1 MGVKMVGKT
10 IDVQDEKTLLEF
22 KLKRY
27 KLMLK
32 KANQRIKEQEQ
43 YIELLKSAKANKT
56 LQEIQEIL
64 KNGGY

>member
-1 MGVKMVGKT
+1 MGKT
-10 IDVQDEKTLLEF
+10 TDIQDEKTLLEF

-32 KANQRIKEQEQ
+32 KANQKIKEQEQ

>member
-1 MGVKMVGKT
+1 MMGKT
-10 IDVQDEKTLLEF
+10 TDIQDEKTLLEF

-32 KANQRIKEQEQ
+32 KANQKIKEQEQ

>member
-1 MGVKMVGKT
+1 MVGKT
-10 IDVQDEKTLLEF
+10 TDIQDEKTLLEF

-32 KANQRIKEQEQ
+32 KANQKIKEQEQ

>member
-1 MGVKMVGKT
+1 MGKT
-10 IDVQDEKTLLEF
+10 TDIQDEKTLLEF

>member
-1 MGVKMVGKT
+1 MVGKT
-10 IDVQDEKTLLEF
+10 TDIQDEKTLLEF